1 MDALLEKIAMHPYW
15 SMPHHMV
22 GLAFVIGFSIAL
34 IVTII
39 SCVRK
44 IERCRVKIEAEIID
58 NVKRMR
64 TDEDGHRY
72 ACYVPVYSYFYE
84 GRTYTPEG
92 YRSSGAPY
100 KVGKRVKLHLDPE
113 YPSQFAERGMDI
125 GNAIGWGIGEV
136 IFLCVGILLLLTEE
150 EFS

>member
-15 SMPHHMV
+15 SQPQHMV

-72 ACYVPVYSYFYE
+72 ACYVPSTAISMRA
-84 GRTYTPEG
+84 GHIRRKATDHPALPI
-92 YRSSGAPY
+92 RSASA
-100 KVGKRVKLHLDPE
+100 
-113 YPSQFAERGMDI
+113 
-125 GNAIGWGIGEV
+125 
-136 IFLCVGILLLLTEE
+136 
-150 EFS
+150 